1 MYLVK
6 YNDINL
12 PVIVLLLSMIVL
24 STLSSSRATAVS
36 EEHKVTSNLG
46 TIEIMSKI
54 LMLWIKL
61 SSQFGCGS
69 ENC

>member
-36 EEHKVTSNLG
+36 EEHNVTSNLI
-46 TIEIMSKI
+46 TIEIMSKV
-54 LMLWIKL
+54 LML
-61 SSQFGCGS
+61 
-69 ENC
+69 